1 MVKCTGIR
9 KIVFS
14 VLRIVRQ
21 TKKRQGR
28 YRNMKFVCDSVDLS
42 EAAVTVVKAC
52 AVRTL
57 TPVLE
62 CIRMQV
68 KNDGVTLSAYD
79 GELSIEKSFKADV
92 LEEGEACV
100 NGRLF
105 TDFIGKIS
113 HTQITVGTVEQGVEI
128 RYDDSRSFM
137 QVLPADEFPRLD
149 CGESVGEFEV
159 EEGKFK
165 NLVARS
171 IFCCASDDSRPIL
184 KGCLLET
191 EGNILRASAL
201 DGYRMATTECELKS
215 GDDGKKIVCPAR
227 TLGEIS
233 RMLAGADKLLKV
245 EFSANHLRVVVD
257 ETTLISR
264 LYTGEFVKRENI
276 FPPSFTTEVT
286 LRRAEL
292 IESVERAS
300 VLIRG
305 EKNNLI
311 IMEVKSGAVFVTANS
326 EIGNVAEKVNAEL
339 EGKEI
344 RIAMNGKYVLDAL
357 KALDEDEIVMYMNTP
372 IAPFVLKNKENKYG
386 AYLILPVRTTA

>member
-1 MVKCTGIR
+1 
-9 KIVFS
+9 
-14 VLRIVRQ
+14 
-21 TKKRQGR
+21 
-28 YRNMKFVCDSVDLS
+28 MKFVCDSLDLS
-42 EAAVTVVKAC
+42 DAAVTVVKAC
-52 AVRTL
+52 ATRTL

-68 KNDGVTLSAYD
+68 KNDKVTLSAYD

-113 HTQITVGTVEQGVEI
+113 HTQITVGTEEKGLEI

-137 QVLPADEFPRLD
+137 QVLPADEFPLLD
-149 CGESVGEFEV
+149 CGDVAGSFEV

-171 IFCCASDDSRPIL
+171 IFCCATDDSRPIL
-184 KGCLLET
+184 KGCL
-191 EGNILRASAL
+191 RASAL
-201 DGYRMATTECELKS
+201 DGYRRATTECEIKN

-227 TLGEIS
+227 TLGEIA
-233 RMLAGADKLLKV
+233 RMLDGGEKTLTV
-245 EFSANHLRVVVD
+245 EFSQNHLRVVVD

-264 LYTGEFVKRENI
+264 LYTGEFVRRENI
-276 FPPSFTTEVT
+276 FPPSFTTEVCVK
-286 LRRAEL
+286 RNEL

-305 EKNNLI
+305 EKNNLV
-311 IMEVKSGAVFVTANS
+311 IMEVKSGAVYVTANS
-326 EIGNVAEKVNAEL
+326 EIGNVAEKVSAEL

-386 AYLILPVRTTA
+386 AYLILPVRTTS

>member
-1 MVKCTGIR
+1 
-9 KIVFS
+9 
-14 VLRIVRQ
+14 
-21 TKKRQGR
+21 
-28 YRNMKFVCDSVDLS
+28 MKFVCDSVDLS

-201 DGYRMATTECELKS
+201 DGSRMATTECELKS

>member
-1 MVKCTGIR
+1 MVKYTGIR

-21 TKKRQGR
+21 KKKRQGR
-28 YRNMKFVCDSVDLS
+28 YRDMKFVCDSVDLS

-171 IFCCASDDSRPIL
+171 IFCC
-184 KGCLLET
+184 
-191 EGNILRASAL
+191 ASAL

>member
-1 MVKCTGIR
+1 
-9 KIVFS
+9 
-14 VLRIVRQ
+14 
-21 TKKRQGR
+21 
-28 YRNMKFVCDSVDLS
+28 MKYVCDSLDLS
-42 EAAVTVVKAC
+42 DAALTVVKAC
-52 AVRTL
+52 ATRTL

-68 KNDGVTLSAYD
+68 KNDKVILSAYD
-79 GELSIEKSFKADV
+79 GELSIEKSLKADV
-92 LEEGEACV
+92 LEEGEICV

-113 HTQITVGTVEQGVEI
+113 HTQITLGTEEKGLEI

-137 QVLPADEFPRLD
+137 QTLPADEFPALN
-149 CGESVGEFEV
+149 CAESVGSFEV

-171 IFCCASDDSRPIL
+171 VFCCATDDSRPIL

-191 EGNILRASAL
+191 QDGLLKASSL
-201 DGYRMATTECELKS
+201 DGYRMATTECGIS
-215 GDDGKKIVCPAR
+215 GGDNGKKIVCPAR
-227 TLGEIS
+227 TLNEIA
-233 RMLAGADKLLKV
+233 RMLTGGEKLLKV
-245 EFSANHLRVVVD
+245 EFSANHLRVEVD

-264 LYTGEFVKRENI
+264 LYAGEFVKKENI
-276 FPPSFTTEVT
+276 FPPAFTTEVT
-286 LRRAEL
+286 VKRAEL

-311 IMEVKSGAVFVTANS
+311 IMDVKSGAVYVTANS
-326 EIGNVAEKVNAEL
+326 EIGNVAEKVAADL

-344 RIAMNGKYVLDAL
+344 RIAMNGKYLLDAL
-357 KALDEDEIVMYMNTP
+357 KALDEEETAIYMNTP
-372 IAPFVLKNKENKYG
+372 IAPFVLKNKTNQYG
-386 AYLILPVRTTA
+386 AYLILPVRTTS

>member
-1 MVKCTGIR
+1 
-9 KIVFS
+9 
-14 VLRIVRQ
+14 
-21 TKKRQGR
+21 
-28 YRNMKFVCDSVDLS
+28 MKFVCNSLDLAD
-42 EAAVTVVKAC
+42 AAVTAVKAC
-52 AVRTL
+52 ATRTL

-62 CIRMQV
+62 CIRIQV
-68 KNDGVTLSAYD
+68 KNDKVTLSAYD
-79 GELSIEKSFKADV
+79 GELSIEKSFVAEV
-92 LEEGEACV
+92 LEEGETCV

-113 HTQITVGTVEQGVEI
+113 ETQITIGSEEKGLEI

-137 QVLPADEFPRLD
+137 QVLPAEEFPLLD
-149 CGESVGEFEV
+149 CGETAGKFEV

-171 IFCCASDDSRPIL
+171 IFCCAADDSRPIL

-191 EGNILRASAL
+191 EGNLLRASAL
-201 DGYRMATTECELKS
+201 DGYRMATTECEMLS
-215 GDDGKKIVCPAR
+215 GDDKKKIVCPAR

-233 RMLAGADKLLKV
+233 RMLSGGDKVLTV
-245 EFSANHLRVVVD
+245 EFSANHLKVAVE

-276 FPPSFTTEVT
+276 FPPSFLTEATVK
-286 LRRAEL
+286 RNEL

-311 IMEVKSGAVFVTANS
+311 IMDVKSGAIYVTANS
-326 EIGNVAEKVNAEL
+326 EIGNVSEKVGTEL
-339 EGKEI
+339 IGKEI
-344 RIAMNGKYVLDAL
+344 RIAMNGKYVLEAL
-357 KALDEDEIVMYMNTP
+357 KALDEEEITLYFNTP
-372 IAPFVLKNKENKYG
+372 VAPFVLKNKKNKYG
-386 AYLILPVRTTA
+386 AYLILPVRTTS

>member
-1 MVKCTGIR
+1 
-9 KIVFS
+9 
-14 VLRIVRQ
+14 
-21 TKKRQGR
+21 
-28 YRNMKFVCDSVDLS
+28 MKFACDSLDLS
-42 EAAVTVVKAC
+42 DASVTVVKAC
-52 AVRTL
+52 ATRTL

-62 CIRMQV
+62 CIRIQV
-68 KNDGVTLSAYD
+68 KNDVVTLSAYD

-105 TDFIGKIS
+105 TDFIGKLP
-113 HTQITVGTVEQGVEI
+113 HAQIILGTEEKGLEI

-137 QVLPADEFPRLD
+137 QILPAEDFPVLD
-149 CGESVGEFEV
+149 CGEKAGSFSV

-165 NLVARS
+165 NLVNRS
-171 IFCCASDDSRPIL
+171 IFCCATDDSRPIL

-191 EGNILRASAL
+191 DGGILRASAL
-201 DGYRMATTECELKS
+201 DGYRMATTECEIVN
-215 GDDGKKIVCPAR
+215 GDDLKKIVCPAR

-233 RMLAGADKLLKV
+233 RMLSGGDKMLEV
-245 EFSANHLRVVVD
+245 EFSLNHLRVVID

-264 LYTGEFVKRENI
+264 LYAGEFVKRENI
-276 FPPSFTTEVT
+276 FPPTFTTEVCVN
-286 LRRAEL
+286 RAEL
-292 IESVERAS
+292 IESIERAS

-305 EKNNLI
+305 EKNNLV
-311 IMEVKSGAVFVTANS
+311 IMDVKSGAIYVTANS
-326 EIGNVAEKVNAEL
+326 EIGNVAEKVNASL

-357 KALDEDEIVMYMNTP
+357 KALDEEEIVLYMNTP

>member
-1 MVKCTGIR
+1 
-9 KIVFS
+9 
-14 VLRIVRQ
+14 
-21 TKKRQGR
+21 
-28 YRNMKFVCDSVDLS
+28 
-42 EAAVTVVKAC
+42 
-52 AVRTL
+52 
-57 TPVLE
+57 
-62 CIRMQV
+62 
-68 KNDGVTLSAYD
+68 
-79 GELSIEKSFKADV
+79 
-92 LEEGEACV
+92 
-100 NGRLF
+100 
-105 TDFIGKIS
+105 
-113 HTQITVGTVEQGVEI
+113 
-128 RYDDSRSFM
+128 
-137 QVLPADEFPRLD
+137 
-149 CGESVGEFEV
+149 
-159 EEGKFK
+159 
-165 NLVARS
+165 
-171 IFCCASDDSRPIL
+171 
-184 KGCLLET
+184 
-191 EGNILRASAL
+191 
-201 DGYRMATTECELKS
+201 MATTECELKS